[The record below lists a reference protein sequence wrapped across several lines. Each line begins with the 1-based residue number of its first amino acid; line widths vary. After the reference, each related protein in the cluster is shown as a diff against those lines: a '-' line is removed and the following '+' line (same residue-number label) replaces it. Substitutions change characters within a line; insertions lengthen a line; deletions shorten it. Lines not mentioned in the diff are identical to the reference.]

1 MPPRRAKRHAHV
13 PFFVGG
19 WPRTPS
25 QPGNITRPGGRY
37 YRSGATN
44 PFKAAFPFFRTC
56 EEKQAKRSVLKG
68 LVARS
73 ARRCAAFDPG
83 GFGPAS
89 SRDITPMCH
98 AVRASS
104 PNVMA
109 HAVARHSGVSEDRR
123 PRVGC
128 ILKARITGLIATGD
142 QRLLPVHR
150 SILWEH
156 RMGAWLRSCK
166 LLPSFAPNK
175 SVFVWRKQIWVP
187 T

>member
-1 MPPRRAKRHAHV
+1 M
-13 PFFVGG
+13 
-19 WPRTPS
+19 
-25 QPGNITRPGGRY
+25 
-37 YRSGATN
+37 
-44 PFKAAFPFFRTC
+44 
-56 EEKQAKRSVLKG
+56 
-68 LVARS
+68 VARS

-109 HAVARHSGVSEDRR
+109 HAVARHSCVSEDRR
-123 PRVGC
+123 PPVGC

-142 QRLLPVHR
+142 QRLLAIHR

-156 RMGAWLRSCK
+156 HMGAGLRSHA
-166 LLPSFAPNK
+166 LLPSFAPNT